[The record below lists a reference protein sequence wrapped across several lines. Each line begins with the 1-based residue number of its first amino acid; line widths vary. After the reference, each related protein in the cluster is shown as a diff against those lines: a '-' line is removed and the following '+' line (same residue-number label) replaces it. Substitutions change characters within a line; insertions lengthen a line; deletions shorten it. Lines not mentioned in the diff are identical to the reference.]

1 MVVRRVLSHV
11 ARKLG
16 NFDLI
21 LEVSLETREENLALA
36 GFQAVAHAWD
46 GPCAVGYGE
55 EN

>member
-1 MVVRRVLSHV
+1 MVVGRMLGHV

-21 LEVSLETREENLALA
+21 FKVSLETGEENLALA

-46 GPCAVGYGE
+46 GPCAVGY
-55 EN
+55 